1 MQEITEILV
10 EYIKENQNKL
20 YRIAFSYTKE
30 EESALDIVQE
40 SIEKALKNIH
50 QLKTTEYIKTWFYRI
65 IINESLQYVKKN
77 KKLIIYSI
85 DDLEK
90 NIYWEEDIQKDDIDI
105 YKCVQK
111 LNDKL
116 KTVIIL
122 RFFED
127 MKIEEI
133 AKVTNTNVNTVKSR
147 LYKALEE
154 LKKTVGK

>member
-50 QLKTTEYIKTWFYRI
+50 QLKTTEYVKTWFYRI
-65 IINESLQYVKKN
+65 LINESLQYVKKN
-77 KKLIIYSI
+77 KKLIMYSI

-90 NIYWEEDIQKDDIDI
+90 DIYWEEDIQKDDIDI

-154 LKKTVGK
+154 FKKAVGK

>member
-65 IINESLQYVKKN
+65 LINESLQYVKKN
-77 KKLIIYSI
+77 KKLIMYSI

-122 RFFED
+122 IFFED

>member
-65 IINESLQYVKKN
+65 LINESLQYVKKN
-77 KKLIIYSI
+77 KKLIMYSI

-90 NIYWEEDIQKDDIDI
+90 DIYWEEDIQKDDIDI

>member
-1 MQEITEILV
+1 MQEVTDILV

-50 QLKTTEYIKTWFYRI
+50 QLKTAEYVKTWFYRI
-65 IINESLQYVKKN
+65 LINESLQYVKKN
-77 KKLIIYSI
+77 KKLIMYSI

-90 NIYWEEDIQKDDIDI
+90 DIYWEEDIQKDDIDI

>member
-30 EESALDIVQE
+30 EESALAIVQE

-65 IINESLQYVKKN
+65 LINESLQYVKKN
-77 KKLIIYSI
+77 KKLIMYSI

-90 NIYWEEDIQKDDIDI
+90 IYIGK
-105 YKCVQK
+105 
-111 LNDKL
+111 
-116 KTVIIL
+116 
-122 RFFED
+122 
-127 MKIEEI
+127 KIF
-133 AKVTNTNVNTVKSR
+133 
-147 LYKALEE
+147 
-154 LKKTVGK
+154 KKMI

>member
-1 MQEITEILV
+1 MQEVTDILV

-65 IINESLQYVKKN
+65 LINESLQYVKKN
-77 KKLIIYSI
+77 KKLIMYSI

>member
-1 MQEITEILV
+1 MQEVTDILV

-65 IINESLQYVKKN
+65 LINESLQYVKKN
-77 KKLIIYSI
+77 KKLIMYSI

-90 NIYWEEDIQKDDIDI
+90 DIYWEEDIQKDDIDI

-154 LKKTVGK
+154 LKKAVGK

>member
-1 MQEITEILV
+1 MQEVTDILV

-50 QLKTTEYIKTWFYRI
+50 QLKTAEYVKTWFYRI
-65 IINESLQYVKKN
+65 LINESLQYVKKN
-77 KKLIIYSI
+77 KKLIMYSI

-90 NIYWEEDIQKDDIDI
+90 DIYWEEDIQKDDIDI

-154 LKKTVGK
+154 LKKAVGK

>member
-1 MQEITEILV
+1 MQEVTDILV
-10 EYIKENQNKL
+10 EYIKKNQNKL

-50 QLKTTEYIKTWFYRI
+50 QLKTTEYVKTWFYRI
-65 IINESLQYVKKN
+65 LINESLQYVKKN
-77 KKLIIYSI
+77 KKLIMYSI

-90 NIYWEEDIQKDDIDI
+90 DIYWEEDIQKDDIDI

-154 LKKTVGK
+154 LKKAVGK

>member
-1 MQEITEILV
+1 MQEVTDILV

-50 QLKTTEYIKTWFYRI
+50 QLKTTEYVKTWFYRI
-65 IINESLQYVKKN
+65 LINESLQYVKKN
-77 KKLIIYSI
+77 KKLIMYSI

-90 NIYWEEDIQKDDIDI
+90 DIYWEEDIQKDDIDI

-154 LKKTVGK
+154 LKKAVGK

>member
-50 QLKTTEYIKTWFYRI
+50 QLKTTEYVKTWFYRI
-65 IINESLQYVKKN
+65 LINESLQYVKKN
-77 KKLIIYSI
+77 KKLIMYSI

>member
-1 MQEITEILV
+1 MQEITKILV
-10 EYIKENQNKL
+10 KYIKENQNKL

-65 IINESLQYVKKN
+65 LINESLQYVKKN
-77 KKLIIYSI
+77 KKLIMYSI

-122 RFFED
+122 IFFED

>member
-1 MQEITEILV
+1 MQEVTDILV

-65 IINESLQYVKKN
+65 LINESLQYVKKN
-77 KKLIIYSI
+77 KKLIMYSI

-90 NIYWEEDIQKDDIDI
+90 DIYWEEDIQKDDIDI